1 MVHGQWNAS
10 VESNSQKEASNRII
24 LNYARRLRCRKLK
37 QLRDST
43 VIDDDFDIVD
53 LGETDRREYEML
65 SNEP

>member
-1 MVHGQWNAS
+1 LVLAK
-10 VESNSQKEASNRII
+10 VELRW
-24 LNYARRLRCRKLK
+24 RRLK

-53 LGETDRREYEML
+53 LRETDRREYEML